1 MISAMNVPSVQSEWV
16 GQIIDGRY
24 TLRQWLGGSGRN
36 GVFITEQPG
45 GTGQKAT
52 IKLIP
57 AEAGGEARV
66 KGFAAAAGLSHPN
79 LMRILDSGRCEID
92 GSPYVFVVTEY
103 ADEVLS
109 EILPMRPL
117 TPAEVNE
124 MLVPVLDALSYIH
137 ERGLVHGHLKP
148 SNILVVNDQLKL
160 SSDSLQPVGHSDS
173 SMHALSVYDAPERA
187 DGTLSPASDMW
198 SLGAALVEALTQRPP
213 DWNRASN
220 QNPEMPAALPEPYRK
235 IAASCLRVNA
245 SSRSAID
252 EVRRSIGL
260 GAPQAVDTQADYA
273 EELPP
278 NRTHFGMMVTVGLVV
293 LTVAGIFLWRMTG
306 PRPPQQIVDQTEA
319 SSPVTAEPQ
328 PAQEAQSTPESEQP
342 SAPAQAAA
350 EPEQRPQESAPAAS
364 TAAVPAPEPV
374 VRGQIGGSSGAVV
387 KRVMPDVLPSASET
401 IQGTVVVRVRLNVD
415 QAGNVANAEF
425 EDAGPSKYFS
435 RISMEA
441 ARKWKFAPPL
451 VNGQLAPS
459 VWTLSFQFTREKTD
473 VIPAQTAP

>member
-1 MISAMNVPSVQSEWV
+1 MDVPSIQSEWV
-16 GQIIDGRY
+16 GRVIDGRY
-24 TLRQWLGGSGRN
+24 TLQQWLGGSGGN
-36 GVFITEQPG
+36 GVFVTEQPG

-57 AEAGGEARV
+57 AEADGEAKV
-66 KGFAAAAGLSHPN
+66 KGYAAAAGLSHPN

-92 GSPYVFVVTEY
+92 GSPFVFVVTEY

-109 EILPMRPL
+109 EILPIRPL
-117 TPAEVNE
+117 TPAEVRE
-124 MLVPVLDALSYIH
+124 MLVPILDALSYIH
-137 ERGLVHGHLKP
+137 EQGLAHGHLKP

-160 SSDSLQPVGHSDS
+160 SSDSLQAVGHSDGDT
-173 SMHALSVYDAPERA
+173 HALNVHDAPERA

-213 DWNRASN
+213 DWNRASS
-220 QNPEMPAALPEPYRK
+220 QNPEVPPSLPEPYRK

-245 SSRSAID
+245 SSRSTID
-252 EVRRSIGL
+252 DVRRGIGL
-260 GAPQAVDTQADYA
+260 AAPQAVDTQADYA

-278 NRTHFGMMVTVGLVV
+278 NRSHFGMMVTVGLVV
-293 LTVAGIFLWRMTG
+293 LAVIGIFLWRMTG
-306 PRPPQQIVDQTEA
+306 SRPPQQVADQTEA
-319 SSPVTAEPQ
+319 SSPVTAASQ
-328 PAQEAQSTPESEQP
+328 PAQEAQSKPESGQP
-342 SAPAQAAA
+342 STPAQTAA
-350 EPEQRPQESAPAAS
+350 EPEQRPRATDPAAS
-364 TAAVPAPEPV
+364 AAPGSVAQPA

-387 KRVMPDVLPSASET
+387 RRVIPDALPSASET

-441 ARKWKFAPPL
+441 AQKWKFAPPL